1 MKISVIIPVYNEA
14 EHIEKCLVS
23 LLNQTYREVEIITVD
38 DGSTDNTVSI
48 IKKYPA
54 VRLITQNHEGSGAAR
69 NKAAA
74 LSTGELLAFI
84 DGDMYLEKDVL
95 EKLAKPV
102 IDGKYVGTTWDEE
115 RVANPDN
122 IWSQCW
128 NIAHNLPYNLRYV
141 NMPEFSTT
149 FRLITKQAFLKAGG
163 NKAERANCE
172 DQISD
177 EVGAL
182 AWTVPGTVV
191 YHYNPN
197 SFEDVY
203 KSARWFGK
211 GRIHI
216 YKGFW
221 RSMVF
226 FMKYSIFKSIAAGV
240 IKSIQRRNFFFL
252 WFKIVFD
259 FAVTYGFIYALI
271 TKDNKK

>member
-23 LLNQTYREVEIITVD
+23 LHSQTYLDMEIIVVD
-38 DGSTDNTVSI
+38 DGSIDETINIV
-48 IKKYPA
+48 KKFSK
-54 VRLITQNHEGSGAAR
+54 VKLIEQRHEGSGAAR

-74 LSTGELLAFI
+74 IATGELLAFI
-84 DGDMYLEKDVL
+84 DGDMYLEKNVL

-102 IDGKYVGTTWDEE
+102 LDGKYVGTTWDDE

-128 NIAHNLPYNLRYV
+128 SIAHNLPYDKRYI

-149 FRLITKQAFLKAGG
+149 FRLITKVAFMKAGG

-182 AWTVPGTVV
+182 AWTVPNTVV

-197 SFEDVY
+197 SFDDVY

-221 RSMVF
+221 RSYIF
-226 FMKYSIFKSIAAGV
+226 LLKYSIFKSIIAGV
-240 IKSIQRRNFFFL
+240 FKAIQRKNIAFL

-259 FAVTYGFIYALI
+259 FAVTYGFIYALF